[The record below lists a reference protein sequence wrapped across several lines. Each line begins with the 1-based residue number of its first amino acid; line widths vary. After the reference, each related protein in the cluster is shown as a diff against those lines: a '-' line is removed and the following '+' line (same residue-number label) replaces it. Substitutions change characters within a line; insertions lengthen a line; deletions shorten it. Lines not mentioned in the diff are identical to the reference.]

1 MRAGELDRKV
11 RLERF
16 TTAPNDYGEPIETWV
31 LIAEVWAS
39 RAVLS
44 GREMYEGDRIAGE
57 ALYRFRMYYR
67 SDLDTTCRI
76 VYDGQNYDIKA
87 VAEIG
92 RREGLD
98 VMAQLIDP

>member
-11 RLERF
+11 RLEQA
-16 TTAPNDYGEPIETWV
+16 TLAANDFGEQIKTWS
-31 LIAEVWAS
+31 LLAEVWAS

-44 GREMYEGDRIAGE
+44 GTETFDSDQIAAT

-67 SDLDTTCRI
+67 TDLDARCRI
-76 VYDGQNYDIKA
+76 VYEGKNYNIKF

-98 VMAQLIDP
+98 VTAELINP